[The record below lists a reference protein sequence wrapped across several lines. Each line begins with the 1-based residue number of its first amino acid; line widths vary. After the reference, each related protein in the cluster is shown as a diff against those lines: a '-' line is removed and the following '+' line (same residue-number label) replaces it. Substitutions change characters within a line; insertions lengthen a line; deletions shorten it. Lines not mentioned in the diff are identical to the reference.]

1 MNAAPGRPKQVRA
14 PSGGS
19 AVHAVTSVGA
29 EFPAG
34 PPQGK
39 LAPSGGSV
47 VREATSVGAF
57 KPGMFA
63 KGEFA
68 LGDSSA
74 LMVPQTAV
82 VLRDGFSYVYRVGA
96 DHRVS
101 QVKVQ
106 TGRLSGDQVEIVS
119 LSADASLV
127 ASGAGF
133 LNEGDL
139 VRVVENGKLVPA
151 AALSA
156 GSSASAPK

>member
-1 MNAAPGRPKQVRA
+1 MTSVGAAAAPGRPKQGTA

-29 EFPAG
+29 I
-34 PPQGK
+34 K
-39 LAPSGGSV
+39 S
-47 VREATSVGAF
+47 
-57 KPGMFA
+57 GMFA

-74 LMVPQTAV
+74 LMVPQASV
-82 VLRDGFSYVYRVGA
+82 VVRDGFSYVYRVGS
-96 DHRVS
+96 DNRVA

-106 TGRLSGDQVEIVS
+106 TGRLSGDQIEIVSS
-119 LSADASLV
+119 LSADARLV

-139 VRVVENGKLVPA
+139 VRVIEDGKAVAPA
-151 AALSA
+151 A
-156 GSSASAPK
+156 K